1 MRALVVDDS
10 ASMRAILKRTLRE
23 RGFEVAA
30 AGNGSDALLIMAQ
43 QDHDLDVVLIDWNMP
58 GMNGFELLREIRRQP
73 RYDRIKLLMVT
84 TETSRAEMLHA
95 LAAGADEYI
104 TKPFTPDVVYDKL
117 RLAGLPVARAESVAW
132 A

>member
-10 ASMRAILKRTLRE
+10 ASMRAILKRTLAE

-30 AGNGSDALLIMAQ
+30 APSGLDALRMMAQ
-43 QDHDLDVVLIDWNMP
+43 QNPDLVLIDWNMP
-58 GMNGFELLREIRRQP
+58 GMNGFDLLREIRRQP
-73 RYDRIKLLMVT
+73 SYAQVKLVMVT
-84 TETSRAEMLHA
+84 TETNKAEMTHA

-104 TKPFTPDVVYDKL
+104 MKPFTPDVVYDKL
-117 RLAGLPVARAESVAW
+117 RVAGLPVPYAESIAC

>member
-10 ASMRAILKRTLRE
+10 ASMRAILKRTLAD

-30 AGNGSDALLIMAQ
+30 APSGSDALLLLAKQ
-43 QDHDLDVVLIDWNMP
+43 DLDLVLIDWNMP

-73 RYDRIKLLMVT
+73 RYAAVKLVMVT
-84 TETSRAEMLHA
+84 TETNKAEMTHA

-104 TKPFTPDVVYDKL
+104 MKPFTPDVVYDKL
-117 RLAGLPVARAESVAW
+117 RLAGLPVPQAELVA
-132 A
+132 AH